1 MGFGKALV
9 VRLAYAIALFSF
21 TGTAQAALTF
31 DLRTGRSSNNSQSM
45 IIDSNQC
52 PASGPTSMY
61 VGGIITNTGSSVVT
75 NIAASLTG
83 LNANVYLAGGQIS
96 TQTIGSLGAGES
108 IGIYWFTGYGC
119 TEGATA
125 SPSVSINSSLGSQS
139 TGLTLTI
146 RKAISANA
154 GGRVASA
161 TLGPG
166 AVVGQNVYFDAAYDF
181 GGSAAGDEF
190 FLQPAGGQVF
200 NAACFRLV
208 GSEIRSSNVNAATVG
223 TLNRLY
229 FTQTGSQTGN
239 GYFIS
244 IRYTFQYLC
253 ANTSTVARPY
263 AVQTSGS
270 TNIKYTGNFDGSGS
284 VSVSYPGATNP
295 FTINKSVSTALA
307 FHPAT
312 SVLNYTV
319 TISNPSSHAS
329 TISKIVDILP
339 AGVSF
344 AALDNSGNVTAT
356 NSSSIPAPGATG
368 TVTFEGKLGQSYAI
382 AAGSSVTLKYTA
394 NRPPA
399 TGSFT
404 NAAQAY
410 FGSATTPVATATFQ
424 QILPVALSV
433 SKVSTVTSDGIST
446 ANPKAIPNAVVSY
459 LIAISNSNPLPVDT
473 RSVLVSDRTPTGMA
487 MCVSDIGAPGT
498 GPVSFIEGSPAST
511 LSYTFLGLS
520 NTTDSIE
527 FSGNGGVSWTYT
539 PVADSTGCDNNITNF
554 RVRPDGNFAGN
565 SSFNLRAVYRIQ

>member
-9 VRLAYAIALFSF
+9 MRLAYVGALFSF
-21 TGTAQAALTF
+21 TGTANAALTF
-31 DLRTGRSSNNSQSM
+31 DLRTGQSSNNSQSM

-52 PASGPTSMY
+52 PTKGPTSMF
-61 VGGIITNTGSSVVT
+61 VGGIITNTGTSTVT
-75 NIAASLTG
+75 NVAASFTG
-83 LNANVYLAGGQIS
+83 LDANVYLAGGQSS
-96 TQTIGSLGAGES
+96 TQAIGSLGAGES
-108 IGIYWFTGYGC
+108 IGVYWFTGYGC
-119 TEGATA
+119 TAGAIA
-125 SPSVSINSSLGSQS
+125 SPSINISSSLGSQS

-154 GGRVASA
+154 GGRVESS
-161 TLGPG
+161 TLGAG
-166 AVVGQNVYFDAAYDF
+166 AVVGQNVYFDAVYDF

-200 NAACFRLV
+200 NATCFRLV
-208 GSEIRSSNVNAATVG
+208 GSEIRSSNVNAAAVG
-223 TLNRLY
+223 TQNRLY
-229 FTQTGSQTGN
+229 FTQASSQTGN

-244 IRYTFQYLC
+244 VRYTFQYLC

-284 VSVSYPGATNP
+284 ISVIYPGATNP
-295 FTINKSVSTALA
+295 FTITKSVSTALA

-344 AALDNSGNVTAT
+344 AALDNSGNVTVT
-356 NSSSIPAPGATG
+356 NSSNIPAPGATG
-368 TVTFEGKLGQSYAI
+368 TITFEGKLGQSYAI
-382 AAGSSVTLKYTA
+382 AAGGSVTLKYTA

-399 TGSFT
+399 AGSFT
-404 NAAQAY
+404 NSAQAY

-424 QILPVALSV
+424 QIVPAPISV
-433 SKVSTVTSDGIST
+433 SKTSSVTSDGISA

-459 LIAISNSNPLPVDT
+459 LIAITNPNPLPVDT
-473 RSVLVSDRTPTGMA
+473 GSVLVSDRTPTGIV
-487 MCVSDIGAPGT
+487 MCVTDIGAPGN

-520 NTTDSIE
+520 SATDSIE
-527 FSGNGGVSWTYT
+527 FSNDGGISWNYT
-539 PVADSTGCDNNITNF
+539 PVADSNGCDNSLTNF
-554 RVRPDGNFAGN
+554 RIRPIGDFAGS
-565 SSFNLRAVYRIQ
+565 SSFILRAAYRIR